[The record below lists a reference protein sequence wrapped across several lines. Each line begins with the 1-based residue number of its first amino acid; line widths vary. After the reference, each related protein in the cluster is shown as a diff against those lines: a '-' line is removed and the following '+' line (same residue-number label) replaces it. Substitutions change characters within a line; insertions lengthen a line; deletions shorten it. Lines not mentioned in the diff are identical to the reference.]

1 MEWRLNAG
9 PVKSTRE
16 PEGKG
21 SAPRRSSAS
30 AGTNKVPGY
39 GKALENAIVGQMRSF
54 ATEYNRSPDD
64 DILDALAERPAVQV
78 ALKALE
84 SDAWQPDQAAVDAIK
99 TLNESN
105 VKATDDKGTGRVL
118 AGGLLVLIGD
128 GHDAD
133 AIAYVS
139 RQDDVESG
147 RFRVTKGGAFSKG
160 GLALTGIQKKQE
172 LVTRA
177 VAEFSDKKVTFA

>member
-118 AGGLLVLIGD
+118 AG
-128 GHDAD
+128 
-133 AIAYVS
+133 AYWSSSEMVTMPMPS
-139 RQDDVESG
+139 PTSAGKTMSKVAASG
-147 RFRVTKGGAFSKG
+147 
-160 GLALTGIQKKQE
+160 
-172 LVTRA
+172 
-177 VAEFSDKKVTFA
+177 